1 MYPLSWFA
9 VAVKPADLVA
19 ARSQMA
25 LSLGWHIIIACFGV
39 ALRRSP
45 SSWSGRRTGEE
56 TRTSGGSLIGER

>member
-1 MYPLSWFA
+1 MYPLSWLA

-39 ALRRSP
+39 AIPRRGLP
-45 SSWSGRRTGEE
+45 AARFEMGVLWLG
-56 TRTSGGSLIGER
+56 LIAIAHR